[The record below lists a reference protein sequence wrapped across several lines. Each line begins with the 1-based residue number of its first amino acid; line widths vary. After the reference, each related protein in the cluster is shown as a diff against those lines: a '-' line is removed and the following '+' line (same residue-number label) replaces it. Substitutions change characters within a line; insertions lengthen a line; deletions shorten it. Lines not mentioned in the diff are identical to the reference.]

1 MNTKYSLI
9 SLFAGVSG
17 SSIGFH
23 NTSRVDERLVIDF
36 DDYVENSFKLNFPH
50 VPFLKKA
57 LGPELSSAEI
67 LEHANLKKEELAILF
82 ASPPCQGFST
92 AKGNRDLD
100 DDRNDLFLETIRYID
115 EIRPMVFIIENVTG
129 LLKGKMVFKFNQIIR
144 RIEQTGYSYRYE
156 VLNAANFGVPQLRER
171 IFFVGVR
178 DDLSQNGIQPQF
190 PSPTKIDPHDLS
202 IRNFADIDFFSSGQ
216 FSNEIFPCDEI
227 SRTVT
232 ATASLVFYKDGKR
245 RKPSITEI
253 KRLCSFPE
261 EYKLWSREEGINPQN
276 GLEYNYNQK
285 YKALGNSVP
294 PKLMEA
300 VANTVISYILDEFLK
315 CKSDRKGG
323 QI

>member
-1 MNTKYSLI
+1 MNTKYSLV

-23 NTSRVDERLVIDF
+23 NTYRVDERLVIDC
-36 DDYVENSFKLNFPH
+36 DDYVEKSFKLNFAD

-57 LGPELSSAEI
+57 LGPELSSDEI
-67 LEHANLKKEELAILF
+67 LEHANLKREELAILF

-92 AKGNRDLD
+92 AKGNRFLD
-100 DDRNDLFLETIRYID
+100 DERNDLFLETIRYID

-129 LLKGKMVFKFNQIIR
+129 LYKGKMVFKFNQIIR
-144 RIEQTGYSYRYE
+144 RIEQTGYSYRYM

-178 DDLSQNGIQPQF
+178 NDLSQNVIQPQF
-190 PSPTKIDPHDLS
+190 PTPTIIDPQILA
-202 IRNFADIDFFSSGQ
+202 IRNFTDKIDFFSSGQ
-216 FSNEIFPCDEI
+216 FANEIFSSEEVC
-227 SRTVT
+227 RTIT
-232 ATASLVFYKDGKR
+232 ATASLVFYKDGEK
-245 RKPSITEI
+245 RKPTIAEI

-261 EYKLWSREEGINPQN
+261 DYKLWSREDGINSQN

-300 VANTVISYILDEFLK
+300 VARTVITEILDK
-315 CKSDRKGG
+315 AK
-323 QI
+323 